1 MKHLYIQVNAGM
13 FYAGDM
19 PYLTLQVAGGPGITF
34 PLKCV
39 NDAYNYA
46 ASRQINICVCWN
58 RNPYHT
64 ILCERCNI

>member
-1 MKHLYIQVNAGM
+1 MKHLYKQVNAGM

-46 ASRQINICVCWN
+46 ASRSDQYMCVLEQK
-58 RNPYHT
+58 PLSYHT
-64 ILCERCNI
+64 L